1 MFSFLK
7 KQARRESFLSCSEL
21 LTDNQKREDS
31 KRKLTIYYSELSFTN
46 VSKRDV
52 VFDNFS
58 FMESPT
64 STQGCPIDVV
74 YSEIKR

>member
-1 MFSFLK
+1 MLTEVKMCRKVKIPCETNF
-7 KQARRESFLSCSEL
+7 REILVHFFNLRS
-21 LTDNQKREDS
+21 QQ
-31 KRKLTIYYSELSFTN
+31 LSFTN

-74 YSEIKR
+74 Y